1 LYHFESAFQCH
12 QACVHQMSESKY
24 MVILIQLDQ
33 CWTTNTNLN
42 YNVFDQLSHRL
53 NPGLDLKFTIKYILT
68 LNLPKK
74 KIKA

>member
-1 LYHFESAFQCH
+1 
-12 QACVHQMSESKY
+12 

-74 KIKA
+74 KNKSLTVFKLYNNLQHYFCQQSFIKAH